1 MLCIYILYT
10 YAPHL
15 FLMHTVH
22 IHIAI
27 IYFLRLYP
35 IFFYSTYICCLP
47 KCPIINNYDL
57 HDRKQNGRI
66 IISYFWRWFSNHDA
80 LKFRGDTLHHSSVL
94 ESLLECR
101 SNQFLL
107 HLYKFFL
114 PPKIT
119 QRSDDQSSES
129 FRFSVFIERFDHVIS
144 FILGNRRRNLQNAR
158 SILLSL
164 DLNDKTKIINL
175 INLTTIVIDLRRKA
189 LEIEEK

>member
-1 MLCIYILYT
+1 
-10 YAPHL
+10 
-15 FLMHTVH
+15 MHTIH

-35 IFFYSTYICCLP
+35 IFFYPTYICCLP
-47 KCPIINNYDL
+47 KCLIINNYDL

-80 LKFRGDTLHHSSVL
+80 LKFRGDAFHHSSVL
-94 ESLLECR
+94 ESLLER
-101 SNQFLL
+101 GGNQFLL

-114 PPKIT
+114 PPKVT

-129 FRFSVFIERFDHVIS
+129 FRFSVFIGRFDHVIS
-144 FILGNRRRNLQNAR
+144 LILGNRRRNLQDAC

-164 DLNDKTKIINL
+164 DLNDEKI
-175 INLTTIVIDLRRKA
+175 TIDLTKFIKRRKT
-189 LEIEEK
+189 LEIKKK